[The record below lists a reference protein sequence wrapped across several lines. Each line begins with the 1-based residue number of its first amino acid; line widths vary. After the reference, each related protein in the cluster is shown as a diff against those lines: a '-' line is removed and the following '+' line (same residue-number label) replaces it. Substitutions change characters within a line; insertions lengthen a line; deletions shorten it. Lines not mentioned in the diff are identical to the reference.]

1 MSNAYKPA
9 ANKNIEQLKLF
20 TKTMPNYL
28 KGVMLALISCGL
40 FVYVSTIVRTLSTS
54 IGEFEILLFRQF
66 VFIVLLLPTIF
77 RNIDTLR
84 KPQYL
89 SLHIIRIIG
98 AFFALYLSFITLREL
113 PLATAIAISFTSV
126 LFVALLSTIFLSEK
140 LTVNRWATVIIGFIG
155 VMLIVQ
161 PNFNG
166 SKSIYFVLGLCGA
179 LGAATTSICIKKIVK
194 VESSTNLLV
203 YQAVFIAIITL
214 VPTVNNWVTPTF
226 EQAVLL
232 LIVGAI
238 SSLAQWI
245 GVTAFKYGDANVIAN
260 VQYSNILYSL
270 LFGYFLFQE
279 TPNFVALAGCVV
291 LIISVCFGLL
301 RKTN

>member
-1 MSNAYKPA
+1 MSNAYKQA
-9 ANKNIEQLKLF
+9 AYKNIEQLKLF
-20 TKTMPNYL
+20 TKTMPGYF

-54 IGEFEILLFRQF
+54 ISEFEILLFRQL
-66 VFIVLLLPTIF
+66 VFIMLLLPTIF
-77 RNIDTLR
+77 RNVNTLR
-84 KPQYL
+84 KPKHVQ
-89 SLHIIRIIG
+89 LHVIRIIG

-113 PLATAIAISFTSV
+113 PLASAIAISFTSV
-126 LFVALLSTIFLSEK
+126 LFVALLSPIFLSEK
-140 LTVNRWATVIIGFIG
+140 ITVNRWATVIIGFIG
-155 VMLIVQ
+155 VMLIIQ
-161 PNFNG
+161 PSFNG
-166 SKSIYFVLGLCGA
+166 SKGIYFALGLFGA
-179 LGAATTSICIKKIVK
+179 LGAATTSICIKKIIK

-203 YQAVFIAIITL
+203 YQAVFIAIITIIPA
-214 VPTVNNWVTPTF
+214 VKNWVTPTF
-226 EQAVLL
+226 EQATLL
-232 LIVGAI
+232 VTVGVI

-279 TPNFVALAGCVV
+279 IPNFTGLAGCVL
-291 LIISVCFGLL
+291 LIFSICFSLL